1 MSNEMQNNAQGKERM
16 ANMELLRCVAMLMVA
31 ALHFLGKG
39 NILPPLA
46 EEGLGPAGAAAWLLE
61 SFCIVAVNLYMFI
74 SGYFLCTSSFK
85 LSRLAGLW
93 FQVWLYSVT
102 LGAVGILTGI
112 MPGEEVDIHLFLTLL
127 FPISM
132 DHYWF
137 MTAYVILYLL
147 FPFLGAA
154 VKKMTK
160 RQLQTAVILLFLAFC
175 LPKSILP
182 LRLEIDNKGYDFLWY
197 LCVFAAAAYVRRF
210 GIPFLEKKGR
220 GVLLYVCSCL
230 LIFGCSMGLRLI
242 CLRTGRL
249 ETRVGMFM
257 EYNHILP
264 FLGAAGLFAAFYRL
278 RISGAF
284 ARLVNRIAPYTLG
297 VYLLHENISLR
308 YAWQEWMGAGRIH
321 SVAGV
326 ILGTAAA
333 AAGVFVCGVL
343 VDMLRGL
350 LLKGLDRLFSGISI
364 YRRQKDAIKRVDTF
378 FSASEG

>member
-1 MSNEMQNNAQGKERM
+1 M
-16 ANMELLRCVAMLMVA
+16 
-31 ALHFLGKG
+31 
-39 NILPPLA
+39 
-46 EEGLGPAGAAAWLLE
+46 
-61 SFCIVAVNLYMFI
+61 
-74 SGYFLCTSSFK
+74 
-85 LSRLAGLW
+85 
-93 FQVWLYSVT
+93 
-102 LGAVGILTGI
+102 
-112 MPGEEVDIHLFLTLL
+112 
-127 FPISM
+127 
-132 DHYWF
+132 
-137 MTAYVILYLL
+137 
-147 FPFLGAA
+147 
-154 VKKMTK
+154 
-160 RQLQTAVILLFLAFC
+160 
-175 LPKSILP
+175 
-182 LRLEIDNKGYDFLWY
+182 
-197 LCVFAAAAYVRRF
+197 
-210 GIPFLEKKGR
+210 
-220 GVLLYVCSCL
+220 YVCSCL